1 MNLPPIFCTRLFNS
15 GLARE
20 QQRVPAFA
28 AQVAAAFVD
37 QPVALGGE
45 REVAVRAGAAID
57 VTGHAAAFDVLRMA
71 TIGGQFVHPAHDQLP
86 LFTMGR
92 DAVAKQLMGDQVRD
106 FVGHGLFEEVVA
118 VFAVQLW
125 IEAQQVFMQ
134 VRHTGLLAAQL
145 EADHGALERAL
156 EKRFGKV
163 ETVFDAGIEQL
174 GHAVRFSRARDYA
187 ASLKRAK
194 GQSAERFTRLLIL

>member
-57 VTGHAAAFDVLRMA
+57 VTGHAAAFDVIRMA
-71 TIGGQFVHPAHDQLP
+71 TIGRQFVHPAHD
-86 LFTMGR
+86 
-92 DAVAKQLMGDQVRD
+92 
-106 FVGHGLFEEVVA
+106 
-118 VFAVQLW
+118 
-125 IEAQQVFMQ
+125 
-134 VRHTGLLAAQL
+134 
-145 EADHGALERAL
+145 
-156 EKRFGKV
+156 
-163 ETVFDAGIEQL
+163 
-174 GHAVRFSRARDYA
+174 
-187 ASLKRAK
+187 
-194 GQSAERFTRLLIL
+194 

>member
-1 MNLPPIFCTRLFNS
+1 
-15 GLARE
+15 
-20 QQRVPAFA
+20 
-28 AQVAAAFVD
+28 
-37 QPVALGGE
+37 
-45 REVAVRAGAAID
+45 
-57 VTGHAAAFDVLRMA
+57 
-71 TIGGQFVHPAHDQLP
+71 
-86 LFTMGR
+86 MGR

-106 FVGHGLFEEVVA
+106 FVGYGLFEEVVA